1 MGIVREPEGVDF
13 VVSSGRWSPE
23 VSAEVAEFLRQVR
36 LQAKSSP
43 TTVTRLEKDA
53 DTTKESRSE
62 LGPIVASS

>member
-1 MGIVREPEGVDF
+1 MAIVREPEGVDF

-36 LQAKSSP
+36 QQAKPSP
-43 TTVTRLEKDA
+43 TTFVRVEKNA
-53 DTTKESRSE
+53 DTANESRSE